1 MDDAARPNVDTILRP
16 DFAVDPLL
24 TLSALRLGPLDPQT
38 RIVDG
43 TFMRATWT
51 PAGPASFR
59 LTVAAGGIRVQAWG
73 DGAADIVAELP
84 SMLGAADRPADLGVH
99 HPLVAEL
106 AERFHG
112 LRMTRTNRVMETLVP
127 TIIAQKVTGLEA
139 WRAYRDLLARHGER
153 APGPLGLCLP
163 PRPEVLAGLPY
174 FAYHRLGLE
183 RRRADAIR
191 HAAAVARQLE
201 GAARLVPDQ
210 ARRRLLSLSG
220 VGPWT
225 AAETLRVAMGD
236 PDAVSVGDYNL
247 PALVCYAL
255 AGERKGSDE
264 QMLELLAPYAGQRGR
279 VVRLIELSGLRPAR
293 RGPRLAPRSVAA
305 M

>member
-1 MDDAARPNVDTILRP
+1 MDDAARPNVDTFLRP

-38 RIVDG
+38 RIENG
-43 TFMRATWT
+43 AFMRATWT

-59 LTVAAGGIRVQAWG
+59 LTVAGGGMHVQAWG
-73 DGAADIVAELP
+73 DGGASIVAELP
-84 SMLGAADRPADLGVH
+84 ALLGAADRPADLVAY

-106 AERFHG
+106 VERFRG
-112 LRMTRTNRVMETLVP
+112 LRMTRTNRVLETLVP
-127 TIIAQKVTGLEA
+127 TIIAQKVTAIEA
-139 WRAYRDLLARHGER
+139 WRAYRALLARHGER
-153 APGPLGLCLP
+153 APGPLGLRLP

-174 FAYHRLGLE
+174 FAYHQLGLE

-191 HAAAVARQLE
+191 HSAAAARQLE
-201 GAARLVPDQ
+201 GAARLAPEQ
-210 ARRRLLSLSG
+210 ARRRLLSLAG
-220 VGPWT
+220 IGPWT

-236 PDAVSVGDYNL
+236 PDAVSLGDYNL

-264 QMLELLAPYAGQRGR
+264 QMLELLAPYAGQRAR

-305 M
+305 I